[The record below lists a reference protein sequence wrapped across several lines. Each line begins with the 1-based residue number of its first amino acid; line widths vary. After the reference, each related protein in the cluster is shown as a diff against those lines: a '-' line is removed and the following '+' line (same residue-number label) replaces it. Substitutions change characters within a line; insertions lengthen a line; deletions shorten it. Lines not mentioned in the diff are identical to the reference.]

1 MTQTTV
7 ELPHADLFERALAAD
22 LGEAKSAEIVHAAA
36 ARYGE
41 LYAERTHYANRA
53 LRRHLEES
61 LLPGIALYQALSAD
75 PQAGDHALPHFEA
88 VLEAWGLSRR
98 KSLEFVGRLPI
109 FYWLMRATV
118 KTMTGRDYPPEGW
131 DIEWLEVSRDEIR
144 FDISR
149 CFYMDVLA
157 EYGVPELARPYCRVD
172 DLIYDGISPYA
183 SWERKRTLGRG
194 DDCCDFR
201 FVRVRG
207 KRSRE

>member
-1 MTQTTV
+1 MTQPAV
-7 ELPHADLFERALAAD
+7 ELPHAELFVRALAGD
-22 LGEAKSAEIVHAAA
+22 LGGARAAEIVQAART
-36 ARYGE
+36 RYGE
-41 LYAERTHYANRA
+41 LYAERSRHENRA

-61 LLPGIALYQALSAD
+61 LLPGIALYRVLLAD
-75 PQAGDHALPHFEA
+75 PETQEKALPLLEA

-98 KSLEFVGRLPI
+98 KSMEFVGRLPI

-118 KTMTGRDYPPEGW
+118 KMMTERDYPREGW
-131 DIEWLEVSRDEIR
+131 DIDWLEVSRDEIR

-157 EYGVPELARPYCRVD
+157 EYGAPEMARAYCRVD

-183 SWERKRTLGRG
+183 SWERTRTLGRG

-201 FVRVRG
+201 FVRVKG
-207 KRSRE
+207 

>member
-7 ELPHADLFERALAAD
+7 ELPHATLFERALAAD
-22 LGEAKSAEIVHAAA
+22 LGGAKAAEIVQAAA
-36 ARYGE
+36 TRYIE
-41 LYAERTHYANRA
+41 LYAERTRHGNRA

-61 LLPGIALYQALSAD
+61 LLPGIALYQALLAD
-75 PQAGDHALPHFEA
+75 PDTQHEALPLFEA

-118 KTMTGRDYPPEGW
+118 KMMTERDYPPEGW

-157 EYGVPELARPYCRVD
+157 EYGAPELARAYCRVD

-183 SWERKRTLGRG
+183 SWERTRTLGRG

-201 FVRVRG
+201 FVRVKG
-207 KRSRE
+207 

>member
-1 MTQTTV
+1 MTQPTV
-7 ELPHADLFERALAAD
+7 ELPHAALFKDALAGD
-22 LGEAKSAEIVHAAA
+22 LGMAKAAEIVQAAGT
-36 ARYGE
+36 RYGE
-41 LYAERTHYANRA
+41 LYAERTRHENRA

-61 LLPGIALYQALSAD
+61 LLPGIALYRALLAD
-75 PQAGDHALPHFEA
+75 PDTQKKALPLVEA

-118 KTMTGRDYPPEGW
+118 KVMTERDYPSEGW
-131 DIEWLEVSRDEIR
+131 DIDWLEVSRDEIR

-157 EYGVPELARPYCRVD
+157 EYGAPEMARAYCRVD

-183 SWERKRTLGRG
+183 SWERTRTLGRG

-201 FVRVRG
+201 FVRVKG
-207 KRSRE
+207 